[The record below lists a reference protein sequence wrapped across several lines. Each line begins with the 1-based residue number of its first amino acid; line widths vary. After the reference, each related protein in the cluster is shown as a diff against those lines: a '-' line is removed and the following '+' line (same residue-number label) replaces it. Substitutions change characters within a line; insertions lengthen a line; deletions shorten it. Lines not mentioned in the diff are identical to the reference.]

1 MSHPTKTLITSL
13 VLGTLLL
20 AAPGVARAGVLASSY
35 LISTNA
41 IRMAC
46 RVINVGPAPIKITE
60 AKIRLSSGFT
70 FTESESCVGMLQPG
84 QNCTIVTSGQ
94 DLAGYVRVEG
104 STKHLRGTCMLL
116 TAVNNI
122 LAVTEMR

>member
-1 MSHPTKTLITSL
+1 MSHPTKTMIAGLLGAL
-13 VLGTLLL
+13 VLA

-35 LISTNA
+35 LISGNA
-41 IRMAC
+41 VRMAC
-46 RVINVGPAPIKITE
+46 RVVNVGQAPIKVTA
-60 AKIRLSSGFT
+60 AKILLPSGYS
-70 FTESESCVGMLQPG
+70 FTESESCVGLLQPG

-116 TAVNNI
+116 TAVNNV